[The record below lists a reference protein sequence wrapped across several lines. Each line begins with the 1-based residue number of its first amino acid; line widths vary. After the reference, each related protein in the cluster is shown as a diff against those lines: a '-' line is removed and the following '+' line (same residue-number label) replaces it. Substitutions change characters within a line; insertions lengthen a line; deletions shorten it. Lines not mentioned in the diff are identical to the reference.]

1 MNSPL
6 VQKLAG
12 VRDLR
17 RILETTVKEL
27 GDQFSADACQIVL
40 SNPLDQNITSICE
53 YRTSGAPVNGGKST
67 TLPLVLQGRTFG
79 SLTLSRAVD
88 VSSDELNVM
97 RVILGELGDIIRL
110 AQINDVVQRDTFRD
124 TFLVE
129 IGNLMTYSL
138 GIGDALFMVVN
149 ILGKALNVSRCL
161 FICTD
166 DQQAGWKCFEHWQQ
180 DKVQSLQ
187 HCFWPSSDSALVA
200 QTLLTREP
208 LKLFEGQQNSYVSP
222 AQEELQLIGAKSLLG
237 IALRSSVGTH
247 GVVILQQCDYRR
259 AWTKNEIDMVQN
271 VADKVAEALLKL
283 PAEKRAREP
292 IMQLHQRIV
301 STPEQQAAA
310 SAIDVRRALKGALGQ
325 QAIPQYNRGGSAAA
339 PAPAKPASVPPP
351 APKPPQT
358 PPAQPASVPP
368 PAPKPP
374 VSAPP
379 APPAAAPV
387 APAASAPSAVPPAA
401 PAAPVVAPSPAA
413 PAPTAPAAAATPAPA
428 AAAPVTPSPAPAA
441 AAPASPASPSQS
453 EAVRLQQVTGEIH
466 LPEGHDPY
474 ADLDFGDIEEIEGET
489 PAAAPAAPAPAAQVS
504 APAAAPAPAPAAPA
518 ASAAPTI
525 SAVSAAA
532 NKNRDFDQDSTQ
544 DFPPGATP
552 QPASTASAQWIGPGG
567 ESAATPPS
575 AAEPVAPPAQAAPA
589 PVVSAPA
596 PAPEAPAPAPE
607 VQAPAPEV
615 PAPAPA
621 PAPAPV
627 AQAEPAPATDSG
639 AAPAGDWGDLDS
651 IPAPK
656 SASTA
661 SAAAPAA
668 WGNLD
673 DIPTPAAGGAP
684 APARAGLGGSM
695 LGRARG
701 AAGGGGPLKARLGQT
716 APPPPPPPVAPAA
729 SSEPAV
735 ELDEAAAKQKL
746 DAILSKTND
755 ISDYIFATPGL
766 DARMLG
772 RIDGWVSQIEAKDK
786 YVPGHAK
793 AVAEYAVAIAREV
806 GLTGVEVDTIRQA
819 ALVHDLGKLG
829 SAAQIL
835 QKPEADLSDTELL
848 MVMNHPIDGAGL
860 LESFPDLKHLSPI
873 VRAHH
878 EEYDGNGFPLGLKGD
893 EIPFAARVIGL
904 ANRYHEMVGQKRNNT
919 PPMDPIQAQKEVV
932 EASGKMFDPTLVQGL
947 IQALLTGKVPGT
959 M

>member
-325 QAIPQYNRGGSAAA
+325 QAIPQYNRGGAA
-339 PAPAKPASVPPP
+339 PAPAKPAAVPPP
-351 APKPPQT
+351 APKPPQAQ
-358 PPAQPASVPP
+358 PAQPASVPP

-374 VSAPP
+374 QAAPVAPPPAASAPAPVAPTAVPAAPP
-379 APPAAAPV
+379 APAPAPAAATPAPVAPAPVAPTPAPTPAPAPAPV
-387 APAASAPSAVPPAA
+387 APAA
-401 PAAPVVAPSPAA
+401 VAPSP
-413 PAPTAPAAAATPAPA
+413 TPAPA
-428 AAAPVTPSPAPAA
+428 AAPAL
-441 AAPASPASPSQS
+441 S

-474 ADLDFGDIEEIEGET
+474 ADLDFGEIEE
-489 PAAAPAAPAPAAQVS
+489 V
-504 APAAAPAPAPAAPA
+504 
-518 ASAAPTI
+518 
-525 SAVSAAA
+525 
-532 NKNRDFDQDSTQ
+532 
-544 DFPPGATP
+544 
-552 QPASTASAQWIGPGG
+552 
-567 ESAATPPS
+567 
-575 AAEPVAPPAQAAPA
+575 
-589 PVVSAPA
+589 
-596 PAPEAPAPAPE
+596 E
-607 VQAPAPEV
+607 VE
-615 PAPAPA
+615 
-621 PAPAPV
+621 
-627 AQAEPAPATDSG
+627 
-639 AAPAGDWGDLDS
+639 
-651 IPAPK
+651 
-656 SASTA
+656 A
-661 SAAAPAA
+661 SAAAP
-668 WGNLD
+668 
-673 DIPTPAAGGAP
+673 
-684 APARAGLGGSM
+684 PARSCTSRSCSRGTGC
-695 LGRARG
+695 ARG
-701 AAGGGGPLKARLGQT
+701 
-716 APPPPPPPVAPAA
+716 
-729 SSEPAV
+729 SY
-735 ELDEAAAKQKL
+735 D
-746 DAILSKTND
+746 
-755 ISDYIFATPGL
+755 F
-766 DARMLG
+766 
-772 RIDGWVSQIEAKDK
+772 
-786 YVPGHAK
+786 
-793 AVAEYAVAIAREV
+793 
-806 GLTGVEVDTIRQA
+806 
-819 ALVHDLGKLG
+819 
-829 SAAQIL
+829 
-835 QKPEADLSDTELL
+835 
-848 MVMNHPIDGAGL
+848 
-860 LESFPDLKHLSPI
+860 
-873 VRAHH
+873 VRC
-878 EEYDGNGFPLGLKGD
+878 
-893 EIPFAARVIGL
+893 I
-904 ANRYHEMVGQKRNNT
+904 
-919 PPMDPIQAQKEVV
+919 
-932 EASGKMFDPTLVQGL
+932 
-947 IQALLTGKVPGT
+947 
-959 M
+959 

>member
-325 QAIPQYNRGGSAAA
+325 QAIPQYNRGGAA
-339 PAPAKPASVPPP
+339 PAPAKPAAVPPP
-351 APKPPQT
+351 APKPPQAQ
-358 PPAQPASVPP
+358 PAQPASVPP

-374 VSAPP
+374 QAAPVAPPPAASAPAPVAPTAVPAAPP
-379 APPAAAPV
+379 APAPAPAAATPAPVAPAPVAPTPAPTPAPAPAPV
-387 APAASAPSAVPPAA
+387 APAA
-401 PAAPVVAPSPAA
+401 VAPSP
-413 PAPTAPAAAATPAPA
+413 TPAPA
-428 AAAPVTPSPAPAA
+428 AAPAL
-441 AAPASPASPSQS
+441 S

-474 ADLDFGDIEEIEGET
+474 ADLDFGEIEEVEVEV
-489 PAAAPAAPAPAAQVS
+489 PAAAPPVAPAPV
-504 APAAAPAPAPAAPA
+504 APAPVAPAAPA
-518 ASAAPTI
+518 APTI
-525 SAVSAAA
+525 SSVVS
-532 NKNRDFDQDSTQ
+532 NGGKGKVDVDQDSTQ
-544 DFPPGATP
+544 DFPPGGTP
-552 QPASTASAQWIGPGG
+552 QTAATASSQWIGPSG
-567 ESAATPPS
+567 ETVAQ
-575 AAEPVAPPAQAAPA
+575 PV
-589 PVVSAPA
+589 A
-596 PAPEAPAPAPE
+596 PAPETTNFAPE
-607 VQAPAPEV
+607 GPAEPV
-615 PAPAPA
+615 APAPA

-627 AQAEPAPATDSG
+627 ADAPAPVVQNDAPVAAADTSAPAAATDTG
-639 AAPAGDWGDLDS
+639 APAASSWGDLDS

-661 SAAAPAA
+661 SPAAPAA

-673 DIPTPAAGGAP
+673 DIPTPAASGAP

-701 AAGGGGPLKARLGQT
+701 ATGGGGSLKTRLGQS
-716 APPPPPPPVAPAA
+716 APPPPAPAPSAPAA
-729 SSEPAV
+729 SAEPV
-735 ELDEAAAKQKL
+735 PELDEAAAKQKL
-746 DAILSKTND
+746 DAILATTND

-919 PPMDPIQAQKEVV
+919 APMDPIQAQKDVV

-947 IQALLTGKVPGT
+947 IQALLTGKVPGK